1 MATRTLLESAALPEP
16 DAQALSS
23 RVQAALGGAGGGD
36 AGRDAPAPAAASPDD
51 LLYEIAVDDGGN
63 QVTRRFTESSL
74 PEPVR
79 QLVEWVDGRPER
91 SFSLER

>member
-23 RVQAALGGAGGGD
+23 RVQAALGDAGG
-36 AGRDAPAPAAASPDD
+36 DAPAPAAASPDD